1 MNICVVDQSY
11 RTMKIYTIS
20 YMLLIP
26 CLAMGQTEKTLQR
39 DTLKK
44 ALDTVKIAND
54 SLSIQNKIV
63 RLNEVVIKS
72 TRPLIQMEIDR
83 TVVNVASMI
92 SSASSNTLE
101 VLEKTPG
108 VTVDA
113 QGNISLNGRSGVMVL
128 IDGKQM
134 YLSGSDLAAYLKS
147 LPGGNLDKIELMDNP
162 PARYDAA
169 GNGIINIRLKKNR
182 TAGMTG
188 SVATG
193 YNQGRYA
200 RTNNSINLNYSNKKI
215 NIFSNVGYSYDKN
228 YGIDI
233 YKRTYYDAGGTIA
246 SSILLDNEQQY
257 YSNGFNGNLGMDYS
271 PSDNTTYG
279 LQLNLSTSTND
290 GRASSL
296 SRNFGLVEL
305 DSSGRGLSIADG
317 TRQNIGSN
325 LNVLHRFGKTG
336 RELSADAGYLRNT
349 GSLDQSFENKMYE
362 TDGSMASR
370 TDLFYDLPTY
380 MTVYTIKSDYVHP
393 LANKVKV
400 EAGLKWSLVENDHEN
415 DAYLL
420 SGNQQLIDHTRSNHF
435 KYQEGFAAAYVSGQ
449 KTWKQ
454 LGIQL
459 GLRAEH
465 TYGLGQQLGNTVV
478 SGSTFENQYTRLFPT
493 VFINYKLDTVSAN
506 TLNFSLTRRINRPNY
521 QYMNPFVFV
530 RDQFTQTT
538 GNPDILPQYQY
549 RYELRWQH
557 KRFLRMAVSYNRFTN
572 VIFQTTNVVNGIFI
586 TRPENVKQGYMFITS
601 TGLTLDPFNWWNFNA
616 EIWAARLGLEG
627 TAYGEQLNPKI
638 YAARINV
645 INQLRFGK
653 GWSGEFGGYYAS
665 RDLNGQTVTA
675 GMIRTNAELQ
685 KKIWKDKG
693 SIRLNMEDIFHS
705 WKYEN
710 SSVSL
715 KQAYFFQTSE
725 SDTQRIGFSFTYNF
739 GNELFARKSKHRNN
753 ALDEEKSRM

>member
-1 MNICVVDQSY
+1 
-11 RTMKIYTIS
+11 MKITIIPFVI
-20 YMLLIP
+20 MLIP
-26 CLAMGQTEKTLQR
+26 AIGMGQVKTTQ
-39 DTLKK
+39 K
-44 ALDTVKIAND
+44 DTVKIVKD
-54 SLSIQNKIV
+54 TINKTV
-63 RLNEVVIKS
+63 KLDEVVIKS
-72 TRPLIQMEIDR
+72 KRPLIQMEIDK

-108 VTVDA
+108 VTVDT

-182 TAGMTG
+182 TAGTTG

-200 RTNNSINLNYSNKKI
+200 RTNNSVNLNYSNKKI
-215 NIFSNVGYSYDKN
+215 NIFSNAGYSYDKN

-233 YKRTYYDAGGTIA
+233 YKRTYYDAGGAIA
-246 SSILLDNEQQY
+246 SNILLDNEQQY

-271 PSDNTTYG
+271 PSENTTYG
-279 LQLNLSTSTND
+279 LQLNLSTSAND

-296 SRNFGLVEL
+296 SSNFGLIEL
-305 DSSGRGLSIADG
+305 DSSGLGLSIADG
-317 TRQNIGSN
+317 TRRNMGSN
-325 LNVLHRFGKTG
+325 FNVLHRFGKTG

-362 TDGSMASR
+362 TDGDMASR

-380 MTVYTIKSDYVHP
+380 MTVYTVKTDYVHP
-393 LANKVKV
+393 LANKIKL
-400 EAGLKWSLVENDHEN
+400 EAGLKWSLVENDHQN

-420 SGNQQLIDHTRSNHF
+420 SGNQQVIDNTRSNHF
-435 KYQEGFAAAYVSGQ
+435 KYREGFAAAYVSGQ
-449 KTWKQ
+449 KAWKQ

-465 TYGLGQQLGNTVV
+465 TYGLGQQMGNAVV
-478 SGSTFENQYTRLFPT
+478 AGSTFDNQYTRLFPT

-538 GNPDILPQYQY
+538 GNPDVLPQYQY

-572 VIFQTTNVVNGIFI
+572 VIFQTTNVVNGTFI
-586 TRPENVKQGYMFITS
+586 TRPENIKQGYMFITS
-601 TGLTLDPFNWWNFNA
+601 TGLTLDPFEWWNFNA
-616 EIWAARLGLEG
+616 EIWAARLGLDG

-645 INQLRFGK
+645 INQLQFGK

-675 GMIRTNAELQ
+675 GMIRTNAGLQ

-710 SSVSL
+710 RSVSL
-715 KQAYFFQTSE
+715 RRAYYFQTSE
-725 SDTQRIGFSFTYNF
+725 SDTQRIGLSFTYNF

>member
-1 MNICVVDQSY
+1 M
-11 RTMKIYTIS
+11 
-20 YMLLIP
+20 LIP
-26 CLAMGQTEKTLQR
+26 AISIGQVKTAQ
-39 DTLKK
+39 K
-44 ALDTVKIAND
+44 DTVKIVKD
-54 SLSIQNKIV
+54 TISKTVKLD
-63 RLNEVVIKS
+63 EVVIKS
-72 TRPLIQMEIDR
+72 KRPLIQMEIDR

-162 PARYDAA
+162 PTRYDAA

-188 SVATG
+188 SVATA

-215 NIFSNVGYSYDKN
+215 NIFSNISYSYDKN
-228 YGIDI
+228 YGVDI
-233 YKRTYYDAGGTIA
+233 YKRTYYDAGGAIA

-271 PSDNTTYG
+271 PSENTTYG
-279 LQLNLSTSTND
+279 LQLNLSTSAND

-296 SRNFGLVEL
+296 SSNFGLIEL
-305 DSSGRGLSIADG
+305 DSSGRGQSIADG
-317 TRQNIGSN
+317 TRRNIGSN
-325 LNVLHRFGKTG
+325 LSVLHKFGKTG
-336 RELSADAGYLRNT
+336 RELSADAGYLRNK
-349 GSLDQSFENKMYE
+349 GSLDQSFENKMYD
-362 TDGSMASR
+362 TDGEMASR

-380 MTVYTIKSDYVHP
+380 MTVYTVKSDYVHP
-393 LANKVKV
+393 LANKAKL
-400 EAGLKWSLVENDHEN
+400 EAGLKWSLVENDHQN

-420 SGNQQLIDHTRSNHF
+420 SGNQQVIDNTRSNHF
-435 KYQEGFAAAYVSGQ
+435 KYREGFAAAYVSGQ
-449 KTWKQ
+449 KAWKQ

-459 GLRAEH
+459 GLRGEH
-465 TYGLGQQLGNTVV
+465 TYGRGQQFGNAVV
-478 SGSTFENQYTRLFPT
+478 AGSSFDKRYTQLFPS

-521 QYMNPFVFV
+521 QYLNPFVFV

-557 KRFLRMAVSYNRFTN
+557 KRFLRMTLSYNHFTD
-572 VIFQTTNVVNGIFI
+572 VIFQTTNVLNGIFI
-586 TRPENVKQGYMFITS
+586 TRPENVNEGYMLLLN
-601 TGLTLDPFNWWNFNA
+601 TGLSLEPAKWWNLNSD
-616 EIWAARLGLEG
+616 ILLSRMGLDG
-627 TAYGEQLNPKI
+627 TAYGERLNPKT
-638 YAARINV
+638 YVARINV
-645 INQLRFGK
+645 INQLQFGK

-665 RDLNGQTVTA
+665 RDLNGQTFTSGMVRSNA
-675 GMIRTNAELQ
+675 GLQ

-693 SIRLNMEDIFHS
+693 SIRLNVEDIFHS

-710 SSVSL
+710 RSVSL
-715 KQAYFFQTSE
+715 RQAYYFQTSE
-725 SDTQRIGFSFTYNF
+725 SDTQRIGLSFTYNF
-739 GNELFARKSKHRNN
+739 GNELFTRKSKHRNN